1 MPPGWPF
8 RCTALILDP
17 CRCSGRTQLWTIT
30 GPDPMAGNVPGKLPA
45 VVLKEEAVAPATTSL
60 VAAKYSV
67 SLYRFEL
74 Q

>member
-1 MPPGWPF
+1 
-8 RCTALILDP
+8 
-17 CRCSGRTQLWTIT
+17 
-30 GPDPMAGNVPGKLPA
+30 MAGNVPGQPPA

-60 VAAKYSV
+60 VAASYSV